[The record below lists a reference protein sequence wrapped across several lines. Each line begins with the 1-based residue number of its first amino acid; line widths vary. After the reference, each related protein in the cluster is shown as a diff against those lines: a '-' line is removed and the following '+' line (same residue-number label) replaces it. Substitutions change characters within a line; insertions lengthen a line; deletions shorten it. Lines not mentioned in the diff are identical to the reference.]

1 MAFIPPLIP
10 AVGAAFS
17 AFAGFGAWASNKMMD
32 LSSKL
37 AVLEQKE
44 NEGHSYLQDLLR
56 PLAESTERAIKASA
70 PHIKM
75 VSIAITAALIVSTT
89 AFAGLTLEIRALRRL
104 LANLAREQEE
114 FRDEMRARPD
124 AREPRRRVA
133 ACEMHGSA
141 WL

>member
-10 AVGAAFS
+10 AAGAVVS
-17 AFAGFGAWASNKMMD
+17 ALAGFGAWASNKMMD

-44 NEGHSYLQDLLR
+44 HDGSTYLQDLLR
-56 PLAESTERAIKASA
+56 PLAESAERAIKASA

-75 VSIAITAALIVSTT
+75 VSISITAALVVSTT
-89 AFAGLTLEIRALRRL
+89 VFAALAIEVRALRRL
-104 LANLAREQEE
+104 LANLAREQED

-124 AREPRRRVA
+124 IREER
-133 ACEMHGSA
+133 EEG
-141 WL
+141 